1 MVDTTGRLLCLDKE
15 NGKLL
20 WAVQLKISDDGDE
33 VTWYGP
39 LLTSNKVILTNS
51 IGSVISISPFT
62 GKLMSR
68 INFSEEL
75 VANPIQYGQQLI
87 LISKKGTLFILG

>member
-1 MVDTTGRLLCLDKE
+1 M

-20 WAVQLKISDDGDE
+20 WAVQLKISNDGEE

-39 LLTSNKVILTNS
+39 LLSSNKLILSNS
-51 IGSVISISPFT
+51 DGQVISISPFS
-62 GKLMSR
+62 GKLLSKM
-68 INFSEEL
+68 NFSEEL
-75 VANPIQYGQQLI
+75 VSNPINVGEQII